1 MKKQNDV
8 ITDPKKLSLFKI
20 AWPIFFEILFLM
32 LLGNV
37 DVLMLS
43 QYSDQAVASVGVANQ
58 IIGTA
63 MTMFSFVAVGASV
76 IISQYVGA
84 KKAEDAKRVSLVA
97 LMANLAFGLII
108 SAIYV
113 TFRCQF
119 LNLLGVEYYLIHRS
133 QTVILIVGGFVFI
146 QAVLLTTGA
155 ILRSHGYT
163 RDMLFVT
170 LTMNIFNGLGNAVVI
185 FGLFGL
191 PALGVTGVAWVT
203 AFSKSLG
210 LVIAIFVL
218 LKRIPGIFASL
229 KNFGRIPIDYLKQ
242 ILRIGVPAASENLS
256 FSGYQ
261 IVITSFVA
269 MIGTTAL
276 TTQIYTRSVGF
287 FMFLVT
293 AAIGQ
298 GGTIIIG
305 QLKGAQEYDE
315 IYRRCFR
322 YLKYAAIASFTTS
335 TLLFLFYRPILSLFT
350 TDPEILA
357 TARILFSIGIVL
369 EVGRAFNIIIIGSL
383 RATGD
388 AKFPALM
395 AVIFMWGVGALG
407 AFFFGIVL
415 GWGLPGVLI
424 GSMLDEC
431 IRGIIMFFRW
441 RSRKWQKF
449 NSIDL
454 SENALET
461 A

>member
-1 MKKQNDV
+1 MNKKSEV

-20 AWPIFFEILFLM
+20 TWPIFFEILLLM

-63 MTMFSFVAVGASV
+63 LTMFSFVSVGAAV

-84 KKAEDAKRVSLVA
+84 GKIEEAKRVSLVS
-97 LMANLAFGLII
+97 LMTNLAFGLII

-113 TFRCQF
+113 TFRFQF
-119 LNLLGVEYYLIHRS
+119 LNLLGVEYDLIHRS
-133 QTVILIVGGFVFI
+133 QSVILIVGGFVFI

-163 RDMLFVT
+163 SDMLVVT
-170 LTMNIFNGLGNAVVI
+170 LIMNIFNGLGNAVVI

-191 PALGVTGVAWVT
+191 PPLGVTGVAWVT
-203 AFSKSLG
+203 VFSKLLG
-210 LVIAIFVL
+210 LALAIFIL
-218 LKRIPGIFASL
+218 LKRIPGIFSSL
-229 KNFGRIPIDYLKQ
+229 KNFGKFPIDYLKQ
-242 ILRIGVPAASENLS
+242 ILRIGIPAASENLS

-269 MIGTTAL
+269 TIGTTAL
-276 TTQIYTRSVGF
+276 TTQVYTRSVGF
-287 FMFLVT
+287 FMFLFT

-305 QLKGAQEYDE
+305 QLMGAKEYDE
-315 IYRRCFR
+315 IYHRCFR
-322 YLKYAAIASFTTS
+322 YLKYGVFASFTAS
-335 TLLFLFYRPILSLFT
+335 TLLFLFYRPVLSLFT
-350 TDPEILA
+350 TDPEILS
-357 TARILFSIGIVL
+357 TGRILFGIGIVL
-369 EVGRAFNIIIIGSL
+369 EIGRAFNIIIIGSL

-395 AVIFMWGVGALG
+395 AVIFMWGVGAFG
-407 AFFFGIVL
+407 AFLFGIVL
-415 GWGLPGVLI
+415 GWGLPGILF
-424 GSMLDEC
+424 GSLLDEC
-431 IRGIIMFFRW
+431 ARGIIMFFRW
-441 RSRKWQKF
+441 RSRKWQKD
-449 NSIDL
+449 NL
-454 SENALET
+454 KMNLESE
-461 A
+461 